1 MTTLPSST
9 ATVTKQPT
17 KTVALYD
24 LIASV
29 PRDVPDY
36 NTIVTKYQYRALQ
49 FVPPSRQTEHM
60 CLHAM
65 QHSLMHEVL
74 LKWIHKQT
82 PAICLAAVQNNGHA
96 LQHVRKQTPELCLA
110 AVQNNGYALQY
121 VRKQTPEICIAAF
134 KQTFT
139 SMTLCHDKSI
149 DIPPFALMSLNAD
162 DFAQLEIFA
171 SYMHSIIK
179 WNNGISDALAA
190 KLLLHP
196 PTSSLVNIA
205 SQQHLCGNPFVDD
218 EFGDQTEY
226 TIDTVWN
233 KSSRHKDA
241 MIGTYGMIHPAML
254 RAIYDALK
262 DEGNTAAINVQV
274 SARNFISPVYFTQ
287 HWRYGGLTKA
297 LLFFVP
303 SCLAYIDPDQQP
315 QYRKYFT
322 AGIISSPFNAD
333 ELLYVDHPTEL
344 ELMSVL
350 HIYGSDMPLKRAIHP
365 SDELLISAVTRNAVC
380 ITAVPVQTPELCM
393 AAVKSNGSALQYIDK
408 QTPELCKAAVERNSS
423 AVWFIHDE
431 ANLPTV
437 VN

>member
-1 MTTLPSST
+1 MTTQLIPS
-9 ATVTKQPT
+9 TVTKQPT
-17 KTVALYD
+17 KTVALYN

-96 LQHVRKQTPELCLA
+96 LQHVRKQTPEICLA
-110 AVQNNGYALQY
+110 AVQNNGHALQH

-134 KQTFT
+134 EQTFD

-149 DIPPFALMSLNAD
+149 EIPPSVLTAYNIDFVKPAMFAP
-162 DFAQLEIFA
+162 
-171 SYMHSIIK
+171 YMHSIIK
-179 WNNGISDALAA
+179 WNNDISGALAS
-190 KLLLHP
+190 KLVLHP

-205 SQQHLCGNPFVDD
+205 SRQQLCGNPFVDD

-226 TIDTVWN
+226 TIDAVWD

-241 MIGTYGMIHPAML
+241 VMGSYGMIHPAVL
-254 RAIYDALK
+254 RAVYVALRT
-262 DEGNTAAINVQV
+262 DSTEAALHIQV
-274 SARNFISPVYFTQ
+274 PSRKFISPVYFTH
-287 HWRYGGLTKA
+287 HWRYSGLTKA
-297 LLFFVP
+297 LIFFAP
-303 SCLAYIDPDQQP
+303 SCIAYIDQDQQP

-322 AGIISSPFNAD
+322 AGIMSSPFNAD
-333 ELLYVDHPTEL
+333 ELLCVDHPTEL